1 MRPPTTEDPELI
13 RGFRRFTQILQTR
26 IRHLQCNS
34 PRAFGLPLLLLI
46 ALPLASCP
54 GPTYN
59 VLPKVERAG
68 SGSREMTSKR

>member
-1 MRPPTTEDPELI
+1 MEGPELI
-13 RGFRRFTQILQTR
+13 RRSRRLTQILQTR

-59 VLPKVERAG
+59 VLPRVERTG
-68 SGSREMTSKR
+68 PGSREMTSKK